1 MAELVGTGVGLA
13 VRRTLYRL
21 MPCEVD
27 KPRRIV
33 VCVEVP
39 VQRRWVVDLAE
50 EGVLTDEPPDLGIE
64 VACLGVEE
72 AQLGVP
78 LVARERE
85 VVPRGGQLGR
95 ETEVTPNS
103 WVGRFPDI
111 GERLKLDAVFS
122 LAAARSGE
130 IIVASIETP
139 DASFRL
145 AAVAPKRAAHP

>member
-50 EGVLTDEPPDLGIE
+50 EGVLTDEPPDLGVE
-64 VACLGVEE
+64 VAGLGVEE
-72 AQLGVP
+72 AELRIP
-78 LVARERE
+78 LVAGERE
-85 VVPRGGQLGR
+85 AVLGGSEFSR
-95 ETEVTPNS
+95 ESEVTPG
-103 WVGRFPDI
+103 VEVVRGD
-111 GERLKLDAVFS
+111 ER
-122 LAAARSGE
+122 
-130 IIVASIETP
+130 P
-139 DASFRL
+139 
-145 AAVAPKRAAHP
+145 